1 MIHLQ
6 PALLRTLRYRMMIL
20 LDLQLWDEAAMDV
33 VRMLNYAVL
42 EEKTYSEP
50 LRQEWEA
57 FLERLRALSN
67 SERAQLYATL
77 GEWTEVVRGLVDE

>member
-1 MIHLQ
+1 M
-6 PALLRTLRYRMMIL
+6 
-20 LDLQLWDEAAMDV
+20 AA
-33 VRMLNYAVL
+33 Y
-42 EEKTYSEP
+42 EKTASEP